1 MSPAPE
7 MTVGKLADRLGG
19 CLRGKADTPV
29 RGVSHDSRM
38 VRPGDL
44 FVAMRG
50 ACFDGHDYVAEAL
63 ARGAAGVICERPLDH
78 AAPQILVENGRVA
91 LAQAASEVYGHPS
104 RSLRVVGVTGT
115 NGKTTVVH
123 MIESVVRAAG
133 ERTGMIGTLGARI
146 EQQVVPTP
154 LTTPEASD
162 LQRQLAM
169 MRGQGVETAVIEVSS
184 HGLALHRVEGVRFE
198 LAVFTNLGHDHLDFH
213 ASQEDYFLSK
223 ELLFS
228 PEYSKRGVVWI
239 DDRWGRRLAERAE
252 IPLTTVGTGPEA
264 EVRGRMVAQ
273 SLSEVVME
281 CRVAGATLMLEA
293 PIGGRHNGRNALL
306 SAAATLRMGFSPSE
320 VSSGISS
327 LPPVAGR
334 FELVAKEPIAVV
346 VDYAHTPGAI
356 RAAIGAARAVAKGRV
371 IAVIGAGGD
380 RDRSKRIEMA
390 RSVRAADYV
399 MLTSDNPRSED
410 PAAILADL
418 SAGLEGR
425 GFTVEADR
433 QEAIRGAVGWARP
446 GDAVLILGKG
456 HEQHQEIDGERIPFD
471 DRRAARKALGMDNGA
486 FREATR

>member
-1 MSPAPE
+1 MSPVPE
-7 MTVGKLADRLGG
+7 MTVGRLADRLGG
-19 CLRGKADTPV
+19 CLRGRADTPV

-38 VRPGDL
+38 VRSGDL

-50 ACFDGHDYVAEAL
+50 ANADGHDYVGEAL
-63 ARGAAGVICERPLDH
+63 ARGAAAVICERPLDH
-78 AAPQILVENGRVA
+78 PASQIVVGNGRLA
-91 LAQAASEVYGHPS
+91 LARAAAEVYGHPS
-104 RSLRVVGVTGT
+104 RSLRLVGVTGT

-123 MIESVVRAAG
+123 MIESVARAAG
-133 ERTGMIGTLGARI
+133 EPTGMIGTLGARI
-146 EQQVVPTP
+146 EAQVLPTP

-169 MRGQGVETAVIEVSS
+169 MRGRGVETAVIEVSS
-184 HGLALHRVEGVRFE
+184 HGLALHRVDCVSFE

-213 ASQEDYFLSK
+213 GSQEDYYLSK

-228 PEYSKRGVVWI
+228 PEYSKGGVVWV

-264 EVRGRMVAQ
+264 DMRGRMVGQ
-273 SLSEVVME
+273 GLSEVVME
-281 CRVAGATLMLEA
+281 CRVGGTTLMLEA

-306 SAAATLRMGFSPSE
+306 AAAATLRMGFSPSE

-334 FELVAKEPIAVV
+334 FELVAEEPVAVV

-356 RAAIGAARAVAKGRV
+356 RAAIGAARAAAEGRV

-380 RDRSKRIEMA
+380 RDRTKRIGMA
-390 RSVRAADYV
+390 RAVAAADYV

-410 PAAILADL
+410 PASIIADL
-418 SAGLEGR
+418 AAGLEGR

-433 QEAIRGAVGWARP
+433 EEAIRGAVGWARP
-446 GDAVLILGKG
+446 GDVVLILGKG

-471 DRRAARKALGMDNGA
+471 DRRAARKALGMANGA
-486 FREATR
+486 LWEGTR